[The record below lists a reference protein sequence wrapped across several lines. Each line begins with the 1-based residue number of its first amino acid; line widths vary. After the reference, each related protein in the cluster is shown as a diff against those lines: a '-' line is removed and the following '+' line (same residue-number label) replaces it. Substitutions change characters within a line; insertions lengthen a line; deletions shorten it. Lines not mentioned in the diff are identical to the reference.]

1 VFFVAESF
9 HRFVLDLA
17 VSKLAL
23 FRQRRSIVNDEF
35 AHRFS
40 TEVRACVCVCDVSFQ
55 RNNQMSNKFLNVIN
69 PPRPN
74 DNDNIPFNLAFPLV
88 ADYSLV
94 EELVDEKDVVLVE
107 DDVHTRPTVSYMK
120 RVSEVEVI
128 NALWEIK

>member
-1 VFFVAESF
+1 
-9 HRFVLDLA
+9 
-17 VSKLAL
+17 
-23 FRQRRSIVNDEF
+23 
-35 AHRFS
+35 
-40 TEVRACVCVCDVSFQ
+40 
-55 RNNQMSNKFLNVIN
+55 MSNKFLNVIN